1 MAATA
6 VVPRSASSSG
16 SRRAVDAMVTING
29 D

>member
-6 VVPRSASSSG
+6 FVPRSVSSSG